1 VPRSLGRAPP
11 LQAARDAAGLRP
23 LRFHAL
29 RHAAGSLV
37 AQHADAR
44 FAQEFLGHSRIT
56 TTERYMHAKARP
68 EDLARVNLAFAAG
81 TSSEQTRIEAD
92 R

>member
-1 VPRSLGRAPP
+1 MNQAPGHIAPLLGV
-11 LQAARDAAGLRP
+11 

-37 AQHADAR
+37 ALHADAR
-44 FAQEFLGHSRIT
+44 FVQDFLGHSRIT

-68 EDLARVNLAFAAG
+68 EDVERVNLAFALRAS
-81 TSSEQTRIEAD
+81 TDAPSVRPI
-92 R
+92 